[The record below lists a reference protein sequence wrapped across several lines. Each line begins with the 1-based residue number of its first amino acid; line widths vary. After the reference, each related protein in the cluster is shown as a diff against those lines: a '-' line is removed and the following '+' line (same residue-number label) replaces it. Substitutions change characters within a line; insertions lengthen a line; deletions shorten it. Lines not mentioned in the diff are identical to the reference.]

1 MAQESGVMKEKDEKV
16 ESALATSPRTAIEV
30 TEESQRTA
38 SATGV
43 SREINGDNDPEEI
56 RAKIDETRSE
66 MGETLD
72 EIQER
77 LSVANISE
85 QVSEQVNS
93 AIETVKTT
101 AYDAT
106 IGKAVNFMRG
116 AENELRRTTVGRTV
130 MNNPIP
136 FALIGAGAAMLLMR
150 MKDQEATRSR
160 HLGSS
165 TGLRRLSDTSLR
177 GETSGRGDYGGE
189 GITDKAKHTYENAA
203 KTAKDKYDSAYDSVS
218 GAASSAY
225 DSVAGAADSTYSG
238 AVGLVSKARD
248 RAGDLTHTV
257 QDNYD
262 YYAEEKPLALA
273 AAAVA
278 VGAAIGFAI
287 PSSRYES
294 EMMGETRDN
303 LMERAEQ
310 TAGDL
315 VDQVKETAS
324 NAGRAASEELGLS
337 GESGSQSKSASG
349 IGGQTSGQTG
359 GQASGQAGSQK
370 GGQQTSA
377 QSPKNQSNR

>member
-1 MAQESGVMKEKDEKV
+1 MAQESGVKKGLDNEEQKDETTAV
-16 ESALATSPRTAIEV
+16 TAASSTS
-30 TEESQRTA
+30 
-38 SATGV
+38 V
-43 SREINGDNDPEEI
+43 SNDISSDDDAEKI
-56 RAKIDETRSE
+56 RAKIDDTRAE

-93 AIETVKTT
+93 AIDTVKAT

-136 FALIGAGAAMLLMR
+136 FALIGAGAAMLLIN
-150 MKDQEATRSR
+150 MKNRDSYGSQINGEYGSRRS
-160 HLGSS
+160 L
-165 TGLRRLSDTSLR
+165 TGAEGFRTD
-177 GETSGRGDYGGE
+177 E
-189 GITDKAKHTYENAA
+189 GIAGKAKHTYENVAN
-203 KTAKDKYDSAYDSVS
+203 KAKDTVDGVYDSVA

-225 DSVAGAADSTYSG
+225 DSVAGVADSTYSG
-238 AVGLVSKARD
+238 AVGLASKAKD
-248 RAGDLTHTV
+248 SVGDLGHRA
-257 QDNYD
+257 QDSYE

-294 EMMGETRDN
+294 RVMGETRDN
-303 LMERAEQ
+303 LFEKAEQ

-315 VDQVKETAS
+315 VDQVKETAT
-324 NAGRAASEELGLS
+324 NAGKAASEELGLR
-337 GESGSQSKSASG
+337 GESGSRSAAAS
-349 IGGQTSGQTG
+349 SSSTG
-359 GQASGQAGSQK
+359 DQK
-370 GGQQTSA
+370 GGQHSSTTSV
-377 QSPKNQSNR
+377 KGHSNR